1 MEFLTYLV
9 ELLKTDPASFI
20 GVIASLAG
28 SLSIGGFSVWGIV
41 KAVVAI
47 INKIRGKNL
56 KTTLSDI
63 VGNKI
68 TPLLADINGFKQV
81 IEQSVSNTLQN
92 IQSQF
97 GGELTALNG
106 KLQELLAQS
115 TALAGT
121 VLNTS
126 DLQLKYENLQKEF
139 LLLKDKAQVAVVE
152 TGEILKAEVD
162 AVVEEIKPEIEEIKT
177 EVKKLKL
184 KRKWLWDFLSGCGDK
199 LKNLEKPL
207 QQELFYFW
215 VFCSHG

>member
-9 ELLKTDPASFI
+9 ELLKTDPASFV
-20 GVIASLAG
+20 GVMASLAG
-28 SLSIGGFSVWGIV
+28 SLSIGGFSIWGIV

-81 IEQSVSNTLQN
+81 IEQSVSTTLQN
-92 IQSQF
+92 IQIQF
-97 GGELTALNG
+97 GVELTALNN

-121 VLNTS
+121 VLNTKE
-126 DLQLKYENLQKEF
+126 LQVKYENLQKEF
-139 LLLKDKAQVAVVE
+139 ILLKDKTETAIVE
-152 TGEILKAEVD
+152 SAEILKADIE
-162 AVVEEIKPEIEEIKT
+162 EITQEIKPEVEQLVA
-177 EVKKLKL
+177 EVKKVRL
-184 KRKWLWDFLSGCGDK
+184 KRK
-199 LKNLEKPL
+199 
-207 QQELFYFW
+207 
-215 VFCSHG
+215 

>member
-1 MEFLTYLV
+1 
-9 ELLKTDPASFI
+9 
-20 GVIASLAG
+20 
-28 SLSIGGFSVWGIV
+28 
-41 KAVVAI
+41 
-47 INKIRGKNL
+47 
-56 KTTLSDI
+56 
-63 VGNKI
+63 
-68 TPLLADINGFKQV
+68 V
-81 IEQSVSNTLQN
+81 IEQSVSTTLQN

-97 GGELTALNG
+97 GGELAALNN

-139 LLLKDKAQVAVVE
+139 LLLKDKAQNSVVE

-184 KRKWLWDFLSGCGDK
+184 KRK
-199 LKNLEKPL
+199 
-207 QQELFYFW
+207 
-215 VFCSHG
+215 

>member
-9 ELLKTDPASFI
+9 ELLKTDPASFV
-20 GVIASLAG
+20 GVMASLAG
-28 SLSIGGFSVWGIV
+28 SLSIGGFSIWGIV

-81 IEQSVSNTLQN
+81 IEQSVSTTLQN
-92 IQSQF
+92 IQIQF
-97 GGELTALNG
+97 GGELTALNN

-139 LLLKDKAQVAVVE
+139 LLLKDKAQVSVVE

-184 KRKWLWDFLSGCGDK
+184 KRK
-199 LKNLEKPL
+199 
-207 QQELFYFW
+207 
-215 VFCSHG
+215 

>member
-1 MEFLTYLV
+1 MEFLTHLV
-9 ELLKTDPASFI
+9 ELLQNNPAEFFTTI
-20 GVIASLAG
+20 
-28 SLSIGGFSVWGIV
+28 LSYSGITAAFGTSIWGIV

-56 KTTLSDI
+56 KTTLSDV

-81 IEQSVSNTLQN
+81 IEQNVSTTLQN
-92 IQSQF
+92 IQVQF
-97 GGELTALNG
+97 GGELTALNN

-139 LLLKDKAQVAVVE
+139 LLLKDKAQVSVVE

-184 KRKWLWDFLSGCGDK
+184 KRKR
-199 LKNLEKPL
+199 
-207 QQELFYFW
+207 
-215 VFCSHG
+215 V